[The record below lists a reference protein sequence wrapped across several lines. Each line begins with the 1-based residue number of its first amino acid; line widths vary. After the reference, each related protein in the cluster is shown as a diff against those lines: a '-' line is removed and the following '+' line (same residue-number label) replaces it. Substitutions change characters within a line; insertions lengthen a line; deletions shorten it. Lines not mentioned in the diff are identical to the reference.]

1 MLFFAKYGKKNS
13 QNQLGGGIQSTNRKL
28 GATAIMG
35 IKDTICKNLTTG
47 QYMGSAQSDSV
58 VYNAYDYAV
67 ATNGSYTYTAIG
79 SPNFLGIE
87 NVSGNV
93 WEWMDRVYYSNETS
107 KHCSKLRITMPNNI
121 IRRVLTCTPSG
132 NYPMSLV
139 HGRYC
144 DIANCGSQGASNNTG
159 YADGQIADNT
169 QHNTWITAHAVVRSN
184 SDAYAYG
191 GVSCLYGDSS
201 VANAYAG
208 VGSRLMFRGN
218 FTITN
223 NIAEFE
229 NALDDRSLAED

>member
-1 MLFFAKYGKKNS
+1 
-13 QNQLGGGIQSTNRKL
+13 
-28 GATAIMG
+28 
-35 IKDTICKNLTTG
+35 
-47 QYMGSAQSDSV
+47 MGSTQADSV

-67 ATNGSYTYTAIG
+67 AANGSYTYTAIG

-93 WEWMDRVYYSNETS
+93 YEWMDRVYYSNEAPE
-107 KHCSKLRITMPNNI
+107 HCSKLRITMPDNT

-144 DIANCGSQGASNNTG
+144 DIANCGSTGATNNTG
-159 YADGQIADNT
+159 YADWQIADGT
-169 QHNTWITAHAVVRSN
+169 QHNTWITAHAVGRSYIGAFA
-184 SDAYAYG
+184 SG
-191 GVSCLYGDSS
+191 GVSYLSGKAS
-201 VANAYAG
+201 VAVAYTDS
-208 VGSRLMFRGN
+208 GSRLMFRGN

-223 NIAEFE
+223 SIAEFE